1 MNEDIS
7 EAIIDGTIIRHKFL
21 KSRSIEDRKAYNK
34 QRNYC
39 ASLTRKIK
47 KGNPIILIIRRLLT
61 ICLFGNMFTVYEK
74 PLRSLRE

>member
-39 ASLTRKIK
+39 ASLIRKIK
-47 KGNPIILIIRRLLT
+47 KDNPIILMIRRLLT
-61 ICLFGNMFTVYEK
+61 ICLLGNMFTVYEK